1 MSKRTRVL
9 AALMSTVMAG
19 SIIGCGS
26 SSDGSATSSTDSGSK
41 KELTVWSHLKPGE
54 IEAVKKLANKW
65 GEENGYSVKIVDD
78 QGEPQNY
85 IQAANSSKGPDV
97 YFGMAHDNLGTFQ
110 TADLLAEVPEDIIDE
125 GALSSEQLVDAI
137 TIDGTQYAVPIA
149 QETTALFYN
158 KDLVS
163 EVPGTMEELVEVA
176 KEKGFKFD
184 IGNFYMSY
192 GFIAANGGYVFKN
205 NDGVLDTTDIGL
217 NNEGAVLGYE
227 FLQDLV
233 VNKNLM
239 ASDINSDAASA
250 EFVSGNSAFYISGP
264 WDIAS
269 FEEQGVNFGVAKIPT
284 LNGADVTPFMGVQAA
299 FVSSKSDKQED
310 AWELVKYLAENSGDI
325 VLEEGNRI
333 PVYSESF
340 ETDAFKENEHMEAF
354 VEQAKVADPM
364 PNVPEIQAMW
374 TPAGTNISL
383 MIQGQQTAQEAADKT
398 VEQIK
403 EGIAQ
408 QK

>member
-1 MSKRTRVL
+1 MSKRIKAL
-9 AALMSTVMAG
+9 AMLMSTVMAG
-19 SIIGCGS
+19 SFIGCGS
-26 SSDGSATSSTDSGSK
+26 SDTTTGSSGSNS
-41 KELTVWSHLKPGE
+41 KEITIWSHLKTGE
-54 IEAVKKLANKW
+54 IEAVKELANKW
-65 GEENGYSVKIVDD
+65 GEENGYTVKVVDD
-78 QGEPQNY
+78 QGEPQSY

-110 TADLLAEVPEDIIDE
+110 TANLLAEVPEDIIDE
-125 GALSSEQLVDAI
+125 SALASEQLVDSI
-137 TIDGTQYAVPIA
+137 TIGGTQYAVPIA

-163 EVPGTMEELVEVA
+163 EVPETMEELVEIA
-176 KEKGFKFD
+176 GEKGFKFD

-205 NDGVLDTTDIGL
+205 NDGTLDTTDIGL

-233 VNKNLM
+233 VNKKLM
-239 ASDINSDAASA
+239 ASDINSDAANA
-250 EFVSGNSAFYISGP
+250 EFISGNSAFFISGP

-269 FEEQGVNFGVAKIPT
+269 LEEQGVNFGVSKIPT
-284 LNGADVTPFMGVQAA
+284 LNGEDVTPFMGVQVA

-364 PNVPEIQAMW
+364 PNVPEVQAMW

-383 MIQGQQTAQEAADKT
+383 MIQDQQTPQEAADKT